1 MTRPVRPALLLIA
14 AAAGSFLLSMI
25 QSVPVPVLPQIAS
38 QLGVDATTV
47 GWVTTA
53 TLLAASACTPLL
65 GRLGHVL
72 GIKPVFVGTLI
83 LTLIG
88 SVLAATV
95 HDIGWLIAARILQG
109 TSFGLFPL
117 GISLLRHELPAHKLT
132 NAMAVV
138 ASTLGV
144 GGGVA
149 LVAAGLLT
157 QNGADYRRVFWLCVL
172 VSALA
177 LALSLTLPK
186 RAGGG
191 GRVDVLG
198 AVVLSAGLV
207 SLLLPISQGHTWGW
221 SSPRVLV
228 LFAAAIVIL
237 AGFLLLERRL
247 AAPLVS
253 VQLLRHRPILITN
266 LAAMSVGFAMFALQ
280 LATSYFVQ
288 SPRAYTGFGF
298 TATVLQT
305 SVVFLLPGAAASI
318 VVGPLAGRLVGRIGP
333 RLVLALACGIAAL
346 STASLAFLHD
356 SKGAV
361 IAGFV
366 VASCAIAMAY
376 ASMPALLVAHVDP
389 HDTGI
394 ANSVNSIMRTIGG
407 TIGSALVITILAGQ
421 THLVGK
427 VALPTENAYRI
438 SYALGAIVFAV
449 GGALVLLFIDGNRAA
464 VAAPEK
470 HEASDGGR
478 AATAVPQAID
488 LAEAGPEPA
497 RA

>member
-1 MTRPVRPALLLIA
+1 MAQVTRPVRPALLLLA

-25 QSVPVPVLPQIAS
+25 QSVPVPVLPQIAQ

-72 GIKPVFVGTLI
+72 GIKPVFVATLVV
-83 LTLIG
+83 TLAG
-88 SVLAATV
+88 SILAATA
-95 HDIGWLIAARILQG
+95 HDIGWLIAARIMQG

-117 GISLLRHELPAHKLT
+117 GISLLRHELPASKLT
-132 NAMAVV
+132 NSMAVV

-157 QNGADYRRVFWLCVL
+157 QHDADYRRVFWLCVA
-172 VSALA
+172 VSAIA
-177 LALSLTLPK
+177 LALSLTLPR
-186 RAGGG
+186 RAGAGG
-191 GRVDVLG
+191 KVDLVG

-221 SSPRVLV
+221 TSARVLV
-228 LFAAAIVIL
+228 LFAAAAVIL
-237 AGFLLLERRL
+237 VGFLLLERRM

-253 VQLLRHRPILITN
+253 VQLLSHRPILVTN
-266 LAAMSVGFAMFALQ
+266 LAAMAVGFAMFALQ

-288 SPRAYTGFGF
+288 SPRAFTGFGF

-305 SVVFLLPGAAASI
+305 SVIFLLPGAAASI
-318 VVGPLAGRLVGRIGP
+318 VVGPIAGRLVGRIGP
-333 RLVLALACGIAAL
+333 RPVLALACGIAAL
-346 STASLAFLHD
+346 ATASLAFLHD

-376 ASMPALLVAHVDP
+376 ASMPALLIQHVDP

-394 ANSVNSIMRTIGG
+394 ANSINSIMRTIGG

-421 THLVGK
+421 THRVGA
-427 VALPTENAYRI
+427 VELPTENAYKI
-438 SYALGAIVFAV
+438 SYVLGAVVFAV
-449 GGALVLLFIDGNRAA
+449 GGALVLLFIDRTRPAGTTSE
-464 VAAPEK
+464 PETRS
-470 HEASDGGR
+470 E
-478 AATAVPQAID
+478 AVPQ
-488 LAEAGPEPA
+488 PA

>member
-1 MTRPVRPALLLIA
+1 MTDVTRPVRPALLLLA
-14 AAAGSFLLSMI
+14 AAAGSFLLSLI
-25 QSVPVPVLPQIAS
+25 QSVPVPVLPQIAQ

-83 LTLIG
+83 VTLIG

-117 GISLLRHELPAHKLT
+117 GISLLRHELPLSKLT
-132 NAMAVV
+132 NGMAVV

-157 QNGADYRRVFWLCVL
+157 QDGADYRRVFWLCVL

-177 LALSLTLPK
+177 LALSLTLPR
-186 RAGGG
+186 RAGAG
-191 GRVDVLG
+191 GRVDVIG

-221 SSPRVLV
+221 SSPRVLI
-228 LFAAAIVIL
+228 LFAAAAVIL
-237 AGFLLLERRL
+237 VGFILLERRI
-247 AAPLVS
+247 AEPLVS
-253 VQLLRHRPILITN
+253 VRLLRHRPILITN

-288 SPRAYTGFGF
+288 SPRAFTGFGF

-333 RLVLALACGIAAL
+333 RLVLAMACGIATL
-346 STASLAFLHD
+346 GTASLAFLHD

-361 IAGFV
+361 IAAFV

-376 ASMPALLVAHVDP
+376 ASMPALLVQHVDP

-421 THLVGK
+421 THQVGA

-449 GGALVLLFIDGNRAA
+449 GGVLVLLFIDRARAA
-464 VAAPEK
+464 NSVPSEIPLPE
-470 HEASDGGR
+470 AN
-478 AATAVPQAID
+478 PQ
-488 LAEAGPEPA
+488 PA

>member
-1 MTRPVRPALLLIA
+1 MSQVTRPVRPALLLIA

-25 QSVPVPVLPQIAS
+25 QSVPVPVLPQIAQ

-72 GIKPVFVGTLI
+72 GIKPVFVAALVV
-83 LTLIG
+83 TLIG

-95 HDIGWLIAARILQG
+95 HNIEWLIVARILQG

-117 GISLLRHELPAHKLT
+117 GISLLRHELPAGKLT
-132 NAMAVV
+132 NGMAVV

-157 QNGADYRRVFWLCVL
+157 QHDADYRRVFWLCVA
-172 VSALA
+172 VSAIA
-177 LALSLTLPK
+177 LALSLTLPR

-191 GRVDVLG
+191 GRVDLLG

-228 LFAAAIVIL
+228 LFAVAVVVL
-237 AGFLLLERRL
+237 AGFLLLERRI

-253 VQLLRHRPILITN
+253 VQLLSRRPVLVTN
-266 LAAMSVGFAMFALQ
+266 LAAMAVGFALFAVQ

-346 STASLAFLHD
+346 STASLGLLHD

-366 VASCAIAMAY
+366 VVSCAIAMAY
-376 ASMPALLVAHVDP
+376 ASMPALLITHVDP
-389 HDTGI
+389 HDTAV
-394 ANSVNSIMRTIGG
+394 ANSINSIMRTIGG
-407 TIGSALVITILAGQ
+407 TVGSALVITILAGR
-421 THLVGK
+421 THRVGT
-427 VALPTENAYRI
+427 VALPTEAAYRI
-438 SYALGAIVFAV
+438 SYLLGAIIFAV
-449 GGALVLLFIDGNRAA
+449 GGALVLLFI
-464 VAAPEK
+464 
-470 HEASDGGR
+470 GR
-478 AATAVPQAID
+478 SRSANAVPATKTP
-488 LAEAGPEPA
+488 AETLSQPA
-497 RA
+497 HA

>member
-1 MTRPVRPALLLIA
+1 MASVTRPVRPVLLLIA

-25 QSVPVPVLPQIAS
+25 QSVPVPVLPQIAQ

-72 GIKPVFVGTLI
+72 GIKPVFVGTLV

-88 SVLAATV
+88 SVMAATV

-117 GISLLRHELPAHKLT
+117 GISLLRHELPASKLT

-157 QNGADYRRVFWLCVL
+157 QHDADYRRVFWLCVA

-177 LALSLTLPK
+177 LGLALTLPR
-186 RAGGG
+186 RAGAG
-191 GRVDVLG
+191 GRVDVIG

-221 SSPRVLV
+221 TSTRVIV

-237 AGFLLLERRL
+237 AGFLFLESRI
-247 AAPLVS
+247 AEPLVS
-253 VQLLRHRPILITN
+253 MRLLRHRPILVTN
-266 LAAMSVGFAMFALQ
+266 LAAMTVGFAMFALQ

-305 SVVFLLPGAAASI
+305 SVIFLLPGAAASI

-333 RLVLALACGIAAL
+333 RPVLALACGIAAL
-346 STASLAFLHD
+346 ATGSLAVLHD
-356 SKGAV
+356 NKGAV

-394 ANSVNSIMRTIGG
+394 ANSINSIMRTIGG
-407 TIGSALVITILAGQ
+407 TVGSALVITILAGQ
-421 THLVGK
+421 THLVGT

-438 SYALGAIVFAV
+438 SYALGAAVFAV
-449 GGALVLLFIDGNRAA
+449 GGLLVLLFIDRSRAA
-464 VAAPEK
+464 EAVPSKETAPE
-470 HEASDGGR
+470 AL
-478 AATAVPQAID
+478 PQ
-488 LAEAGPEPA
+488 PA
-497 RA
+497 NA